1 MRQLLAI
8 CFFELK
14 RLLKRPRSYLIMFV
28 TPLVFT
34 FFFGGLLSGTG
45 SPGVPIALVD
55 LDQSIVSK
63 SLVEQ
68 WKKEKILSLQVT
80 DIDQANALREDKKIS
95 GTIIIPK
102 NFQAQLVAGN
112 KASLEFTHSP
122 DLAVA
127 TAIEQLLD
135 NSMATAA
142 IQVKGAQQWSHYSK
156 GSLTWEEGYKKLAAE
171 VSTQEELVQKN
182 TIAASTAKSLNQVSQ
197 SAAGFSIMFIM
208 IQLMM
213 VTSVFL
219 DARKTGVW
227 GRILSTPSSRVSI
240 VGGYL
245 LSFFLMGW
253 FQFAVLMGL
262 THLLFGVVWGD
273 LLALIILIS
282 AFLLSTVGL
291 GLAIAGFVR
300 TSEQQAA
307 IGNLVIVSTS
317 MLGGVFWPLEVVPA
331 FMQKIAQFV
340 PQTWAMKGFT
350 ELMARGGGVGDILG
364 AVAILMGFAVVFLAM
379 GIARIRYE

>member
-1 MRQLLAI
+1 MRQMLAI

-14 RLLKRPRSYLIMFV
+14 RLLKRPQSYLIMFV

-34 FFFGGLLSGTG
+34 FFFGGLLGGEG
-45 SPGVPIALVD
+45 SHGVPIALVD
-55 LDQSIVSK
+55 LDQSTVSK
-63 SLVEQ
+63 SLAEQ
-68 WKKEKILSLQVT
+68 WKKERMLSLQVT
-80 DIDQANALREDKKIS
+80 DLDQANELRENKKVS

-102 NFQAQLVAGN
+102 NFQAQLVAGK

-127 TAIEQLLD
+127 TAIQELL
-135 NSMATAA
+135 NNGIATAA
-142 IQVKGAQQWSHYSK
+142 IQVKGAQHWSHYSQGK
-156 GSLTWEEGYKKLAAE
+156 LTWEEGYKKLAAE
-171 VSTQEELVQKN
+171 VRSQEELVQRD
-182 TIAASTAKSLNQVSQ
+182 TIATPTAKSLNQVSQ

-219 DARKTGVW
+219 DARKNGVW

-245 LSFFLMGW
+245 LSFFLIGW
-253 FQFAVLMGL
+253 FQFGVLMGL
-262 THLLFGVVWGD
+262 TNLLFGVVWGD
-273 LLALIILIS
+273 LLALILLSS

-307 IGNLVIVSTS
+307 IGNVVIVSTS

-340 PQTWAMKGFT
+340 P
-350 ELMARGGGVGDILG
+350 
-364 AVAILMGFAVVFLAM
+364 
-379 GIARIRYE
+379 